1 MKRLSPAAR
10 LSAKLTLVLWLA
22 VLAFIAPATIFSG
35 QVTTAAEG
43 LTLINGT
50 VTALVFAGALYVAF
64 RRFDDVAGQIRLP
77 GVGILVFVTAC
88 LQSAADFGSQFLT
101 QSLLTDVSP
110 PPVNVRTV
118 VLTVL
123 IYLSVY
129 ACNAALFWIVGSSQ
143 RAREQEVALAHVG
156 ARAARSELDKLRLQ
170 LNPHFMGNALNAIS
184 SLILANRNVEAAEMT
199 DKLAVFLQ
207 AAMEDR
213 GATIALAE
221 ELETVAAYLDVETA
235 RFQDRLV
242 ARIDCPDVLQT
253 ARLPPFVLQPLVENA
268 LKHAVAPSRDP
279 VQVTITA
286 SEVGGDLVLSVSDTG
301 ATIGAGAGVSG
312 HGIGLN
318 NTRTRLEL
326 QYGSGAVLETR
337 REIGGFTSAI
347 RLPLTHEAERTTGTP
362 PRRKASA

>member
-50 VTALVFAGALYVAF
+50 VTALLFAGVLYAAF
-64 RRFDDVAGQIRLP
+64 RRFDDMAVQIRLP
-77 GVGILVFVTAC
+77 AVVILVSITAC
-88 LQSAADFGSQFLT
+88 LQSAADFRSQFLT
-101 QSLLTDVSP
+101 QAWLTDVSP

-129 ACNAALFWIVGSSQ
+129 ACNVALFWIVGSAQ
-143 RAREQEVALAHVG
+143 RAREQEIALAHVG
-156 ARAARSELDKLRLQ
+156 ARAARSELEKLRLQ
-170 LNPHFMGNALNAIS
+170 LNPHFMGNALNAVS
-184 SLILANRNVEAAEMT
+184 SLILANRNAEAAEMT
-199 DKLAVFLQ
+199 DRLAAFLQ

-235 RFQDRLV
+235 RFQNRLL
-242 ARIDCPDVLQT
+242 ARIDCPDALQT
-253 ARLPPFVLQPLVENA
+253 ARLPPFILQPLVENA

-286 SEVGGDLVLSVSDTG
+286 SEVAGDLILSVSDTG
-301 ATIGAGAGVSG
+301 APSMASVGVGG
-312 HGIGLN
+312 HGIGLH

-326 QYGSGAVLETR
+326 QYGDGAILETR
-337 REIGGFTSAI
+337 REAAGFTSAI
-347 RLPLTHEAERTTGTP
+347 RLPLTHAAEWTP
-362 PRRKASA
+362 GSPPGATSA

>member
-50 VTALVFAGALYVAF
+50 VTALAFAGLLYAAF
-64 RRFDDVAGQIRLP
+64 RRLDQIAVPVRLP
-77 GVGILVFVTAC
+77 AIAILVFLTAC
-88 LQSAADFGSQFLT
+88 LQSAADFGSQFLM
-101 QSLLTDVSP
+101 QALLTDVTP

-129 ACNAALFWIVGSSQ
+129 ACNAALFWIIGSAQ
-143 RAREQEVALAHVG
+143 RVREQEIALAHVE

-170 LNPHFMGNALNAIS
+170 LNPHFMGNALNAVS
-184 SLILANRNVEAAEMT
+184 TLILADRNAEAAEMT
-199 DKLAVFLQ
+199 DRLAAFLQ

-213 GATIALAE
+213 GSTITLGE

-235 RFQDRLV
+235 RFRDRLV
-242 ARIDCPDVLQT
+242 ARLDCPEGLLT
-253 ARLPPFVLQPLVENA
+253 ARLPPFILQPLVENA

-279 VQVTITA
+279 VQVTIAA
-286 SEVGGDLVLSVSDTG
+286 SEVGGDLVLSVTDTG
-301 ATIGAGAGVSG
+301 AAAGDSAAVGG
-312 HGIGLN
+312 HGIGLR

-326 QYGSGAVLETR
+326 QYGPAAGLETR
-337 REIGGFTSAI
+337 REAGGFTSAI
-347 RLPLTHEAERTTGTP
+347 RLPLTHSG
-362 PRRKASA
+362 